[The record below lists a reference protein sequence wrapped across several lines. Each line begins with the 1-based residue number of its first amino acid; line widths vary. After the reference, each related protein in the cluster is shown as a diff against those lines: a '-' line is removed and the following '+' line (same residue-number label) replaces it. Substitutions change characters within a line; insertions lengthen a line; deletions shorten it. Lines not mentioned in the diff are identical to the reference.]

1 MLFQDALQSVL
12 AGMRPLQWTVW
23 IHPQAAA
30 HPGRHDQGIE
40 AGIFNDFSG
49 RSELLPGA
57 FSAIVFVREILR
69 LIHNDIVY
77 I

>member
-1 MLFQDALQSVL
+1 MLFQGALQSVL
-12 AGMRPLQWTVW
+12 ARIRPLQWTVW

-40 AGIFNDFSG
+40 IGIFKDFSG

-57 FSAIVFVREILR
+57 FSAIVFVGGVLM
-69 LIHNDIVY
+69 LIHWVIVC

>member
-1 MLFQDALQSVL
+1 MLFQGTLQSVL
-12 AGMRPLQWTVW
+12 AGIYPLQWTVC

-57 FSAIVFVREILR
+57 FSAIVFVGGVLT
-69 LIHNDIVY
+69 LIHHDIVC